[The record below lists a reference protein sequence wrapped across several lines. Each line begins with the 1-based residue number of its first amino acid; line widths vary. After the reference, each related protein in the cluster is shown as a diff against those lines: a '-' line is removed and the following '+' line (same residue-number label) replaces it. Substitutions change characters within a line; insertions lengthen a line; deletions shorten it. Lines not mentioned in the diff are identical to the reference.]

1 MQLPKTAINTNSRIT
16 ARRML
21 PLPGEVLVQPGQKVE
36 AKSVVA
42 RTDIPGRYQVI
53 NIARQLGQ
61 LQPDMAEVMLVEED
75 DGVKAGQVI
84 AASKGGLFRRS
95 VRSPVAG
102 YIAAIGPGWVLLET
116 RQTALELTAFI
127 NGTVARVI
135 ADQGVIIEANGAT
148 IEAACG
154 FGGEVF
160 GRLKRLAN
168 SPYEMLDVAAIDE
181 SAGGSI
187 ILAGR
192 TLDEET
198 LRKAEAWQIRGLIVG
213 SIPASLLKLDPP
225 SKTAVVATEG
235 FGHGPMS
242 PYTFGVLTS
251 LSRREVSIRGSVS
264 HLSGLADPLLQ
275 KEPPV
280 IIATDSSRG
289 AGPSYTAAAAAKSQ
303 QAPEVALGSRVR
315 VIQGGMLGSNGVI
328 ESIPLQPQPT
338 AAGIIAPGANVK
350 FGHDVFFIPWA
361 NLEQLS

>member
-1 MQLPKTAINTNSRIT
+1 VLPW
-16 ARRML
+16 
-21 PLPGEVLVQPGQKVE
+21 PGEVLVQPGQKVE

-42 RTDIPGRYQVI
+42 RTEIPGRYQVI

-61 LQPDMAEVMLVEED
+61 LQPDMAEVMVVEED
-75 DGVKAGQVI
+75 DEVKAGQVI

-95 VRSPVAG
+95 VKSPATG

-116 RQTALELTAFI
+116 EQIAIEVKAFI
-127 NGTVARVI
+127 TGSVARVL
-135 ADQGVIIEANGAT
+135 ADQGVIIEANGAM

-154 FGGEVF
+154 FGGEAF

-187 ILAGR
+187 VLAGR

-198 LRKAEAWQIRGLIVG
+198 LHRAEDWQIRGLIVG

-225 SKTAVVATEG
+225 AKAVVVATEG

-264 HLSGLADPLLQ
+264 HLSGLPGPLRQ
-275 KEPPV
+275 EEPPV

-289 AGPSYTAAAAAKSQ
+289 ANYTAAAPAKSQ
-303 QAPEVALGSRVR
+303 QSPEVTVGSRVR
-315 VIQGGMLGSNGVI
+315 VIQGELLGANGVI
-328 ESIPLQPQPT
+328 ESIPSQPQAT

-350 FGHDVFFIPWA
+350 FSHELFFIPWA
-361 NLEQLS
+361 NLEQIG